1 MWQKSEWRSC
11 VRHSEARFALHS
23 YSEHCWFHW
32 GTGSE
37 RKRQKHDVSTCN
49 EVHGIMKM
57 WSQCVSAIREKWIK
71 TITGANGEGTVRN
84 VSTQNLIACRW
95 QPCTLRF
102 PSFLPHRFSGGVFRW
117 FYKVLG
123 LPGASGRGLN
133 CSRLARLIL
142 DDFGGRFGAHLGPI
156 LELILGAIFEGI
168 DGRACNIIMKMILLS
183 YDVRT
188 KL

>member
-1 MWQKSEWRSC
+1 MEALPKTFNDKRALQANGKPALCAFRPSC
-11 VRHSEARFALHS
+11 P
-23 YSEHCWFHW
+23 
-32 GTGSE
+32 TGS
-37 RKRQKHDVSTCN
+37 
-49 EVHGIMKM
+49 
-57 WSQCVSAIREKWIK
+57 
-71 TITGANGEGTVRN
+71 
-84 VSTQNLIACRW
+84 
-95 QPCTLRF
+95 
-102 PSFLPHRFSGGVFRW
+102 SGGVFRW

-168 DGRACNIIMKMILLS
+168 DGRACNIMMKMILLL
-183 YDVRT
+183 YDVRA

>member
-1 MWQKSEWRSC
+1 MEGALSEMFQDNIHFQVNGNPALCAFRPSC
-11 VRHSEARFALHS
+11 P
-23 YSEHCWFHW
+23 
-32 GTGSE
+32 TGSS
-37 RKRQKHDVSTCN
+37 R
-49 EVHGIMKM
+49 
-57 WSQCVSAIREKWIK
+57 
-71 TITGANGEGTVRN
+71 
-84 VSTQNLIACRW
+84 
-95 QPCTLRF
+95 
-102 PSFLPHRFSGGVFRW
+102 GVFRW

-142 DDFGGRFGAHLGPI
+142 DDFGGRFGAHLGTI

-168 DGRACNIIMKMILLS
+168 DRRACNIMMKMILLL

>member
-1 MWQKSEWRSC
+1 MEGALSEMFQDNIKFQVNGNPALRAFRPSC
-11 VRHSEARFALHS
+11 P
-23 YSEHCWFHW
+23 
-32 GTGSE
+32 TGSS
-37 RKRQKHDVSTCN
+37 R
-49 EVHGIMKM
+49 
-57 WSQCVSAIREKWIK
+57 
-71 TITGANGEGTVRN
+71 
-84 VSTQNLIACRW
+84 
-95 QPCTLRF
+95 
-102 PSFLPHRFSGGVFRW
+102 GVFRW

-142 DDFGGRFGAHLGPI
+142 DDFWGRFGAHLGPI

-168 DGRACNIIMKMILLS
+168 DGRACNIIMKMILLL

>member
-1 MWQKSEWRSC
+1 M
-11 VRHSEARFALHS
+11 EALPKTFNDKRAL
-23 YSEHCWFHW
+23 
-32 GTGSE
+32 
-37 RKRQKHDVSTCN
+37 Q
-49 EVHGIMKM
+49 
-57 WSQCVSAIREKWIK
+57 
-71 TITGANGEGTVRN
+71 ANGKPALCAFR
-84 VSTQNLIACRW
+84 
-95 QPCTLRF
+95 
-102 PSFLPHRFSGGVFRW
+102 PSCPTGFSGGVFRW

-168 DGRACNIIMKMILLS
+168 DGRACNIIMKMILLL

>member
-1 MWQKSEWRSC
+1 M
-11 VRHSEARFALHS
+11 
-23 YSEHCWFHW
+23 
-32 GTGSE
+32 
-37 RKRQKHDVSTCN
+37 
-49 EVHGIMKM
+49 
-57 WSQCVSAIREKWIK
+57 
-71 TITGANGEGTVRN
+71 NGGDTVRN
-84 VSTQNLIACRW
+84 ISSQYSFSGKW

-142 DDFGGRFGAHLGPI
+142 DDFGGRFGAHLGTI

-168 DGRACNIIMKMILLS
+168 DRRACNIMMKMILLL